1 MSERATTRFAWALC
15 ALAVAGSVAFIVREA
30 TGATGSISETFL
42 GNGQEAFG
50 AIAFATVGALIVSR
64 GKRNAIGWLFLA
76 IGISY
81 GLSAF
86 GSALSDTTVER
97 TTPWQWGIWLNTWS
111 WVPGWFLMVTLLF
124 LLFPDGHLP
133 SPRWRWV
140 AWLGVAAVVL
150 AIVGGELSPTA
161 GGNTHGYV
169 SPLPTAS
176 ESFANVGLL
185 LSMLCLVVAAV
196 ASVVAL
202 IGRYRRSTGEERL
215 QMKWF
220 VYAAVVSLVLTPT
233 RSVAVHRPILLFLGL
248 VSTLILPVA
257 VGVAIL
263 KYRLYDIDVVIR
275 KTVVFAI
282 AVVILTAAFVAG
294 AALVGTVV
302 SGSETAGRIGVAFTV
317 GLLFEPAR
325 RLASRIADRVVFGG
339 RATPYEVLS
348 EFSRRAAEAYDADDV
363 LPRIAQIA
371 AAGVG
376 AEGAHVWIR
385 LGNTLQAQASAGDVG
400 VVAPVALTGDELPTL
415 PDDHSEAVL
424 YRGALLGAISVSM
437 PANDPMSA
445 EKGRLIAD
453 LASQA
458 GAILANVRLIEELK
472 ASRQRLVAAQ
482 DEERRKIERNIH
494 DGAQQQLVA
503 LAVKQRIAASMVGK
517 DDDGAR
523 RMLEELQSQ
532 TTEALDDLRDL
543 ARGIY
548 PPLLADKGLVAALE
562 GQARKAVVPVT
573 VHADGV
579 GRFAE
584 DTEAAVYFCCLEAM
598 QNIAKYAK
606 ATHAD
611 LRLHNGDGRLAFEVT
626 DDGDGFDTTVIG
638 YGTGLQGMADRLAA
652 LDGTLSIT
660 SAPGE
665 GTSVAGSLPAVAI
678 GVVA

>member
-1 MSERATTRFAWALC
+1 MTERTTTRLAWSLC
-15 ALAVAGSVAFIVREA
+15 ILAIAGGSAFVLLEA
-30 TGATGSISETFL
+30 TGAMRSFSATFL

-76 IGISY
+76 IGLSY
-81 GLSAF
+81 GLSAV
-86 GSALSDTTVER
+86 GSALLDTTVAGS
-97 TTPWQWGIWLNTWS
+97 TMWQWGIWLNTWS

-133 SPRWRWV
+133 SARWRWV
-140 AWLGVAAVVL
+140 AWLGVVAVVL

-161 GGNTHGYV
+161 GGSTLGYV
-169 SPLPTAS
+169 SPLPTAPDTV
-176 ESFANVGLL
+176 ANLGLI

-233 RSVAVHRPILLFLGL
+233 RSVVVHQPVLLFFGL
-248 VSTLILPVA
+248 LSTLILPLA

-282 AVVILTAAFVAG
+282 AVAMLTVAFVAG
-294 AALVGTVV
+294 AALAGALV
-302 SGSETAGRIGVAFTV
+302 SGSDSAGRVGVAFAV

-348 EFSRRAAEAYDADDV
+348 EFSRRAAEAYEAEDV
-363 LPRIAQIA
+363 LPRIAQVA
-371 AAGVG
+371 ASGVG
-376 AEGAHVWIR
+376 AKGARVWIR
-385 LGNTLQAQASAGDVG
+385 VDDTLQPQATVG
-400 VVAPVALTGDELPTL
+400 EIEHVPSVAVTGNDLPEL
-415 PDDHSEAVL
+415 PDDHAEAVFH
-424 YRGALLGAISVSM
+424 RGSLLGAIGVSM

-445 EKGRLIAD
+445 EKERLIAD

-458 GAILANVRLIEELK
+458 GAILANVRLIEELR

-503 LAVKQRIAASMVGK
+503 LAVKLRLAEQMVERDAVKTKDLLAQLQTETGAA
-517 DDDGAR
+517 
-523 RMLEELQSQ
+523 LE
-532 TTEALDDLRDL
+532 DLRDL

-548 PPLLADKGLVAALE
+548 PPLLADKGLSSALDS
-562 GQARKAVVPVT
+562 QARKVGLPVT
-573 VHADGV
+573 VFANGI
-579 GRFAE
+579 GRYAQE
-584 DTEAAVYFCCLEAM
+584 IEAAVYFSCLEAL
-598 QNIAKYAK
+598 QNVSKYAR
-606 ATHAD
+606 ASNVRIELTD
-611 LRLHNGDGRLAFEVT
+611 GNGELAFRVI
-626 DDGDGFDTTVIG
+626 DDGCGFNTAEMS
-638 YGTGLQGMADRLAA
+638 YGTGLQGIADRLSV
-652 LDGTLSIT
+652 LDGVLEIR
-660 SAPGE
+660 SAPDE
-665 GTSVAGSLPAVAI
+665 GTTLAGRLPAEAR
-678 GVVA
+678 GSA